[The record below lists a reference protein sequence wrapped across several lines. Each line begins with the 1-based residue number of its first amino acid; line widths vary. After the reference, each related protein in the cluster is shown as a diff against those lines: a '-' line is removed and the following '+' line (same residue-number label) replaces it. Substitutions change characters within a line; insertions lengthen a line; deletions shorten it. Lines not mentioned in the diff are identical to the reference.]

1 MMGTCL
7 TPVRRTTRYASAC
20 SPAYLSWRQKGSAAT
35 IRQGYK
41 RLNFLSPARANKGT
55 LVARARVVRQ
65 GRRVGVCDVDV
76 EQAAII
82 VAKGLFTYLFLEAKA

>member
-1 MMGTCL
+1 VFPGVSVVAAKEFGGDYPSRL
-7 TPVRRTTRYASAC
+7 PTTEL
-20 SPAYLSWRQKGSAAT
+20 PQPGE
-35 IRQGYK
+35 GH
-41 RLNFLSPARANKGT
+41 KGT